1 MKIKAKKAWPPVTPL
16 LTVDAFIR
24 TPDGIVLIKRK
35 NPPYG
40 WALPGGFVE
49 VGETVE
55 DAVVREAEEETG
67 LQIRDL
73 WLVGVYSDPARD
85 PRFHTVSVVYG
96 ATAVGRPKGQDDAA
110 EAAVFKDDDLP
121 DNIVFDHSKIISDFL
136 RLEGEF
142 R

>member
-1 MKIKAKKAWPPVTPL
+1 MAKKAWPPITPL
-16 LTVDAFIR
+16 LTVDAAIR

-40 WALPGGFVE
+40 WALPGGFVD

-67 LQIRDL
+67 LQILDL
-73 WLVGVYSDPARD
+73 WLVGVYSDPVRD

-96 ATAVGRPKGQDDAA
+96 ATADGRPKGQDDAA
-110 EAAVFKDDDLP
+110 EAVAFRDDDLP
-121 DNIVFDHSKIISDFL
+121 DNIVFDHSKVISDFL